1 MMPVGKKPCPR
12 HTDRASCIESE
23 LDCISIFD
31 KIQESVN
38 LIPMASSKFNEYGDL
53 LTGCQP
59 RGDVR
64 ALHAVDNR
72 MTVRGHE

>member
-1 MMPVGKKPCPR
+1 
-12 HTDRASCIESE
+12 
-23 LDCISIFD
+23 
-31 KIQESVN
+31 
-38 LIPMASSKFNEYGDL
+38 MASSKFNEYGDL